1 MVLDE
6 ETKEMV
12 TLEEYTERIKF
23 RIRKQRTVVDH
34 APVEKQFQV
43 LDVESQEMVTLEEFA
58 ARTKLRARKEL
69 AAEILGEKSASADAS
84 HSGEGKKR
92 KAEDGGEGK
101 VAEKKQCV

>member
-1 MVLDE
+1 MVHDE

-34 APVEKQFQV
+34 PTVEKQFQV
-43 LDVESQEMVTLEEFA
+43 LDVETQEMVTLEEFA

-69 AAEILGEKSASADAS
+69 AAAILGERSASDAG

-92 KAEDGGEGK
+92 KAEDRAEGK
-101 VAEKKQCV
+101 VVEKRQCV